1 MKFFKPIFLIL
12 IVFLKTETLL
22 SENNLFN
29 VNNIE
34 IEKKE
39 KKSNDALANQA
50 IKIGFDQFISKI
62 LLAEDIKKL
71 ADLNFSTI
79 KQLVTYYQVSN
90 VLDEKNKE
98 LVNFSITFD
107 KEKIHDLFY
116 QKGIQYSEI
125 IDKELYILPIHIKDD
140 KIFIFNNN
148 FFYKNWS
155 QIYEVDLIEFIL
167 PLENIEIIQNIN
179 EKKDNLINVEID
191 KIFQEY
197 TKKNLALVIIEENND
212 NEFIYIK
219 TKIQDKKISKKLN
232 LKKNNLQINDF
243 YKKVIIDTK
252 KEIINLVK
260 SENLIDIRTPLFL
273 NARLNLNKKSNF
285 NELNVRIRNIELI
298 ENIFVQ
304 DFNKD
309 YMNLRIKY
317 LGNFQKIIN
326 QLKIQNI
333 DLKMINDQWIIKIL

>member
-116 QKGIQYSEI
+116 QKGIQYSEV

-232 LKKNNLQINDF
+232 LKKSNLQINDF